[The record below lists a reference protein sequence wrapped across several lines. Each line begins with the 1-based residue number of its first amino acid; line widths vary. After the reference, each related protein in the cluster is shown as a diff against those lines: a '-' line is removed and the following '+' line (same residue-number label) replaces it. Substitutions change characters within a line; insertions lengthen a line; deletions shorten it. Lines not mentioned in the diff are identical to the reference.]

1 MGASSPRM
9 ASQLEEVVRNWDG
22 VAQPIQVSAQSRGTD
37 HNLSHRIVPRIRNLA
52 IDLFNDHGFSA
63 ITLAPGEECA
73 LLARLVYPAD
83 ATSPQVLSLLTVDLS
98 TCLPMSILKA
108 LSSGTVVAMCLLPS
122 VALAGPFGFHINDKT
137 RPDRRYDYCRENP
150 YTSNLYTC
158 TNSPKPNPSVNWYVL
173 RHYEETG
180 YTTVQGIIEEGFVYE
195 RKANSSVLNALIN
208 KYGIYDGLDKDHPGF
223 NEIYFWL
230 VDANDI
236 TSIEYQVSHEEER
249 VLYFTIHDENMKNDS
264 F

>member
-1 MGASSPRM
+1 M

-83 ATSPQVLSLLTVDLS
+83 ATSPQVLRLLTVDLS

-108 LSSGTVVAMCLLPS
+108 LSSGTIVAMCLLPS
-122 VALAGPFGFHINDKT
+122 VALAGPFGFKIHDKMK
-137 RPDRRYDYCRENP
+137 PDRRYDYCIENLLP
-150 YTSNLYTC
+150 SNIYTC
-158 TNSPKPNPSVNWYVL
+158 TNSPKPNPSVKLYVL
-173 RHYEETG
+173 QHYEETG
-180 YTTVQGIIEEGFVYE
+180 YTGIQGIIEKDFVYG
-195 RKANSSVLNALIN
+195 RKANPNVLNALNN
-208 KYGIYDGLDKDHPGF
+208 KYGIYDGFKKDEPGF
-223 NEIYFWL
+223 NEIYFWF

-236 TSIEYQVSHEEER
+236 TTIEYQVSDKETR